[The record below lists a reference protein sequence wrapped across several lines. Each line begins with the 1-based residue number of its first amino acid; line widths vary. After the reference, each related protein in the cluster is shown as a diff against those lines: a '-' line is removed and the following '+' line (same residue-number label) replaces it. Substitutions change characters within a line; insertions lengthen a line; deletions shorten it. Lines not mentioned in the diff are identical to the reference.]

1 MAPFTPYLA
10 EKIYQNLNFNGEE
23 SIHLSSYPR
32 VRYEIID
39 DDLEKYM
46 DHIRDIVESAANA
59 REKAKRKLRWPVKR
73 LIISP
78 DEEEIVAA
86 VKRLESIL
94 KVQTNTKAVESLSV
108 GERLEESEDVVS
120 SSFNGGIVYLD
131 IELTEEIMA
140 EGYAREIIRRIQQM
154 RKDLDLNVEDF
165 IEVSIE
171 LGEILRYVKDK
182 EELISTEVRASR
194 ITYGKA
200 IGDLV
205 KAWDIAE
212 ERIKIGISQNQ
223 EVEWS
228 NGFLHVGAD
237 L

>member
-1 MAPFTPYLA
+1 
-10 EKIYQNLNFNGEE
+10 
-23 SIHLSSYPR
+23 
-32 VRYEIID
+32 
-39 DDLEKYM
+39 M

-78 DEEEIVAA
+78 DEEESVAA

-94 KVQTNTKAVESLSV
+94 KVQTNTKAVELLAV
-108 GERLEESEDVVS
+108 GERLEESKDIVS

-171 LGEILRYVKDK
+171 SDGEILRYVKDK
-182 EELISTEVRASR
+182 EELISNEVRASR

-205 KAWDIAE
+205 KTWNIME
-212 ERIKIGISQNQ
+212 ERVMIGI
-223 EVEWS
+223 
-228 NGFLHVGAD
+228 
-237 L
+237 